1 MVFTTDIQ
9 QKIIDF
15 IKRSP
20 IGVTSSEIA
29 KYLGLNR
36 MTIIKYLAII
46 QQRALVDFKQLGM
59 AKLWYIPVTLTREGY
74 FDDLLVEL
82 SGLLPKD
89 AHVLVEKAGIKA
101 AQHIDLS
108 YKRFHGVETLSVEQ
122 VVAALKDAY
131 RKIGGELEVVERT
144 QSLIIIRSLKTP
156 FGDAIKDSP
165 ALWET
170 VSALCGVLVAKNLGY
185 SRVEMK
191 NVSAA
196 TPQERLFFIHLEKEG
211 KKTDGEY

>member
-1 MVFTTDIQ
+1 MAFTTDIQ

-89 AHVLVEKAGIKA
+89 AHVLVKKA
-101 AQHIDLS
+101 
-108 YKRFHGVETLSVEQ
+108 
-122 VVAALKDAY
+122 
-131 RKIGGELEVVERT
+131 
-144 QSLIIIRSLKTP
+144 
-156 FGDAIKDSP
+156 
-165 ALWET
+165 
-170 VSALCGVLVAKNLGY
+170 
-185 SRVEMK
+185 
-191 NVSAA
+191 
-196 TPQERLFFIHLEKEG
+196 
-211 KKTDGEY
+211 

>member
-1 MVFTTDIQ
+1 MAFTSDIQ

-29 KYLGLNR
+29 NYFGLNR

-74 FDDLLVEL
+74 FDDMLIEL
-82 SGLLPKD
+82 AGSLSKD
-89 AHVLVEKAGIKA
+89 SHALIKKAGIKA
-101 AQHIDLS
+101 AQHIDVA
-108 YKRFHGVETLSVEQ
+108 YRRFHGVETLSVDH
-122 VVAALKDAY
+122 VVGALKDAY
-131 RKIGGELEVVERT
+131 KKIGGEFEIVERT
-144 QSLIIIRSLKTP
+144 NSLIILRSLKTP
-156 FGDAIKDSP
+156 FGDSIVSAP
-165 ALWET
+165 VLWEA

-191 NVSAA
+191 GVSENN
-196 TPQERLFFIHLEKEG
+196 PQERLFFVHLEKEG
-211 KKTDGEY
+211 KKTEGEY